1 MINTEKVTT
10 VCVVWVQLEEQ
21 SSCSSPDTM
30 TIVYHIDLGYEL
42 QRREGGREGEKNR
55 KAEVHTHYQIQCLG
69 CCPHLT
75 CCSYTF
81 GDSR

>member
-30 TIVYHIDLGYEL
+30 TIVYHIDLGYKL
-42 QRREGGREGEKNR
+42 QRREGEKNR
-55 KAEVHTHYQIQCLG
+55 KAEVHTHYQIHFLG

-75 CCSYTF
+75 CCSHTF